1 MSEAFTLGIGRTVI
15 TPPVGTNLYG
25 YRPDVISESVHD
37 DLTATA
43 FCFRQGETAAL
54 LISLTVCS
62 IGEPLCGNLRE
73 KIAQACGLP
82 RENCIIHAIHTH
94 SGPILNP
101 TTGWGVPDPAYLEGI
116 LIPNTVQAAKLACEG
131 GVPVTMKISQGE
143 SLVGINR
150 RELRADNSIAL
161 GQNPWGPF
169 DPKMTVISFADTDG
183 APLAHLIHYGCH
195 GTAAGMNR
203 EISRDWAGVMIDAVE
218 RICGGVAAFING
230 PEGDVGPRLA
240 NGLTVGRKHV
250 DDAVE
255 HGGIAARD
263 AAFICRQ
270 RGSQTVPALSLSTET
285 IRIPLQPRL
294 PLDTA
299 TALMREYEGQTVN
312 IKAKK
317 YAYYKRVVESYGTDY
332 TEIEYVPIE
341 QTVLRLGDLAI
352 VTCPFELFSEIG
364 MRIAQFS
371 PFPYTLTLS
380 NTNGSRGYFITEDA
394 ICRGG
399 YEVGMFITTGIQP
412 YVTNA
417 DFHYFSQTVAHLNAL
432 KAKGE

>member
-1 MSEAFTLGIGRTVI
+1 MAQKLLLGIGRSII
-15 TPPVGTNLYG
+15 TPPVGSNLYG

-62 IGEPLCGNLRE
+62 IGDPLCDKLRVLL
-73 KIAQACGLP
+73 ADACGIP
-82 RENCIIHAIHTH
+82 RKNCIIHAIHTH

-116 LIPNTVQAAKLACEG
+116 LIPNTIEAAKQACASLKPA
-131 GVPVTMKISQGE
+131 VMKISQGE

-150 RELRADNSIAL
+150 RELKADNQIAL

-169 DPKMTVISFADTDG
+169 DPKMTVISFAGEDG
-183 APLAHLIHYGCH
+183 EPLAHLIHYGCH

-270 RGSQTVPALSLSTET
+270 RGSYVTPTLDVSTVTLQ
-285 IRIPLQPRL
+285 IPLQPRL
-294 PLDTA
+294 PKEEA
-299 TALMREYEGQTVN
+299 EALMREFEGQTVN

-317 YAYYKRVVESYGTDY
+317 YEYYKRVADSYGTDY
-332 TEIEYVPIE
+332 QEVTSVPIE

-364 MRIAQFS
+364 MRIAQSS

-380 NTNGSRGYFITEDA
+380 NTNGSLGYFITEDA

-399 YEVGMFITTGIQP
+399 YEVGMFLTTGVQP

-417 DFHYFSQTVAHLNAL
+417 DYHYFDQSVNHLTSL
-432 KAKGE
+432 KGD

>member
-1 MSEAFTLGIGRTVI
+1 MNDKLTLGIGRTVI
-15 TPPVGTNLYG
+15 TPPVGSNLYG

-43 FCFRQGETAAL
+43 FCFRQGKTAVL
-54 LISLTVCS
+54 LVSLTVCS
-62 IGEPLCGNLRE
+62 IGDPLCGKLRDR
-73 KIAQACGLP
+73 IAAACGLP
-82 RENCIIHAIHTH
+82 RENCILHAIHTH

-101 TTGWGVPDPAYLEGI
+101 TIGWGTPDPAYLEGI
-116 LIPNTVQAAKLACEG
+116 LIPNTVEAAVQACAG
-131 GVPVTMKISQGE
+131 GTPVTMKISQGE

-150 RELRADNSIAL
+150 RELRADNTIAL

-169 DPKMTVISFADTDG
+169 DPKMTVLTFAGEDG
-183 APLAHLIHYGCH
+183 NPVAHLIHYGCH
-195 GTAAGMNR
+195 GTAAGRNR

-218 RICGGVAAFING
+218 RICGGIAAFFNG

-240 NGLTVGRKHV
+240 NGLTVGRMHV

-263 AAFICRQ
+263 ATRICRE
-270 RGSQTVPALSLSTET
+270 RGSYVTPTLELSTET
-285 IRIPLQPRL
+285 LQIPLQSRL
-294 PLDTA
+294 PREEA
-299 TALMREYEGQTVN
+299 EALMAEFEGQTVN

-317 YAYYKRVVESYGTDY
+317 YAYYKRVAASYDTDY
-332 TEIEYVPIE
+332 AEAASVPVE
-341 QTVLRLGDLAI
+341 QTVLRLGDVAI
-352 VTCPFELFSEIG
+352 VSCPFELFSEIG
-364 MRIAQFS
+364 MRIAQSS
-371 PFPYTLTLS
+371 PYPYTLTLS

-399 YEVGMFITTGIQP
+399 YEVGMFLTTGVQP

-417 DFHYFSQTVAHLNAL
+417 DFHYFDQTVKHL
-432 KAKGE
+432 KTMKGE

>member
-1 MSEAFTLGIGRTVI
+1 MNDKLTLGIGRTVI
-15 TPPVGTNLYG
+15 TPPVGSNLYG

-43 FCFRQGETAAL
+43 FCFRQGKTAVL
-54 LISLTVCS
+54 LVSLTVCS
-62 IGEPLCGNLRE
+62 IGDPLCGKLRDR
-73 KIAQACGLP
+73 IAGACGLP
-82 RENCIIHAIHTH
+82 RENCILHAIHTH

-101 TTGWGVPDPAYLEGI
+101 TIGWGTPDPAYLEGI
-116 LIPNTVQAAKLACEG
+116 LIPNTVEAAVQACAG
-131 GVPVTMKISQGE
+131 GTPVTMKISQGE

-150 RELRADNSIAL
+150 RELRADNTIAL

-169 DPKMTVISFADTDG
+169 DPKMTVLTFAGEDG
-183 APLAHLIHYGCH
+183 NPVAHLIHYGCH
-195 GTAAGMNR
+195 GTAAGRNR

-218 RICGGVAAFING
+218 RICGGIAAFFNG

-240 NGLTVGRKHV
+240 NGLTVGRMHV

-263 AAFICRQ
+263 ATRICRE
-270 RGSQTVPALSLSTET
+270 RGSYVTPTLELSTET
-285 IRIPLQPRL
+285 LQIPLQSRL
-294 PLDTA
+294 PREEA
-299 TALMREYEGQTVN
+299 EALMAEFEGQTVN

-317 YAYYKRVVESYGTDY
+317 YAYYKRVAASYDTDY
-332 TEIEYVPIE
+332 AEAASVPVE
-341 QTVLRLGDLAI
+341 QTVLRLGDVAI

-364 MRIAQFS
+364 MRIAQSS
-371 PFPYTLTLS
+371 PYPYTLTLS

-399 YEVGMFITTGIQP
+399 YEVGMFLTTGVQP

-417 DFHYFSQTVAHLNAL
+417 DFHYFDQTVKHL
-432 KAKGE
+432 KTMKGE

>member
-1 MSEAFTLGIGRTVI
+1 MNHPLTLGVGRRVI
-15 TPPVGTNLYG
+15 TPPVGSNLYG

-43 FCFRQGETAAL
+43 FCFRQQDLSVL

-62 IGEPLCGNLRE
+62 IGDPLCGELRDR
-73 KIAQACGLP
+73 IAAACDIP

-101 TTGWGVPDPAYLEGI
+101 TVGWGVPDPAYLEGI
-116 LIPNTVQAAKLACEG
+116 LIPGTVEAARAACESA
-131 GVPVTMKISQGE
+131 VPVTMKISQGE

-150 RELRADNSIAL
+150 RELRADNTVAL

-169 DPKMTVISFADTDG
+169 DPRMTVITFAGEDDK
-183 APLAHLIHYGCH
+183 PVAHLIHYGCH
-195 GTAAGMNR
+195 GTAAGRNR

-218 RICGGVAAFING
+218 RIFGGTAAFFNG

-240 NGLTVGRKHV
+240 NGLTVGRMHV

-263 AAFICRQ
+263 AARICRE
-270 RGSQTVPALSLSTET
+270 RGSYVTPTLGLSTET
-285 IRIPLQPRL
+285 LQIPLQPRL
-294 PLDTA
+294 P
-299 TALMREYEGQTVN
+299 REEAEARMAEFEGQTVN

-317 YAYYKRVVESYGTDY
+317 YDYYKQVAASYDTDY
-332 TEIEYVPIE
+332 TEAASVPVE

-364 MRIAQFS
+364 MRIAQGS

-380 NTNGSRGYFITEDA
+380 NTNDSRGYFITEDA

-399 YEVGMFITTGIQP
+399 YEVGMFLTTGVQP
-412 YVTNA
+412 YVTDA
-417 DFHYFSQTVAHLNAL
+417 DYHYFSQTVNHL
-432 KAKGE
+432 KHVKGD

>member
-1 MSEAFTLGIGRTVI
+1 MNAKLSLGIGRTVI

-25 YRPDVISESVHD
+25 YRPDVISKSVHD

-43 FCFRQGETAAL
+43 FCFRRNDLTVV

-62 IGEPLCGNLRE
+62 IGNPLCDKLRVL
-73 KIAQACGLP
+73 IADACGIR

-116 LIPNTVQAAKLACEG
+116 LIPKTVEAAVQACANP
-131 GVPVTMKISQGE
+131 VPVTMKISQGE

-150 RELRADNSIAL
+150 RELRPDNTIAL

-169 DPKMTVISFADTDG
+169 DPKMTVLSFADEKGT
-183 APLAHLIHYGCH
+183 PVAHLIHYGCH
-195 GTAAGMNR
+195 GTAAGRNL

-218 RICGGVAAFING
+218 RICGGVAAFFNG

-240 NGLTVGRKHV
+240 NGLTVGRMHV

-270 RGSQTVPALSLSTET
+270 RGSYTTPELGFSVET
-285 IRIPLQPRL
+285 LQIPLQSRL
-294 PLDTA
+294 PKETA
-299 TALMREYEGQTVN
+299 EELMREFEGQTVN

-317 YAYYKRVVESYGTDY
+317 YDYYKRVADSYDSDY
-332 TEIEYVPIE
+332 TEVTSVPVE
-341 QTVLRLGDLAI
+341 QTILRLGDVAI
-352 VTCPFELFSEIG
+352 VSCPFELFSEIG
-364 MRIAQFS
+364 MRIAQSS
-371 PFPYTLTLS
+371 PYPYTLTLS
-380 NTNGSRGYFITEDA
+380 NTNDSRGYFITEDA

-399 YEVGMFITTGIQP
+399 YEVGMFLTTGVQP

-417 DFHYFSQTVAHLNAL
+417 DFHYYDQTVKHL
-432 KAKGE
+432 KHMKGE

>member
-1 MSEAFTLGIGRTVI
+1 MNDKLLLGIGRTVI
-15 TPPVGTNLYG
+15 TPPVGSNLYG

-43 FCFRQGETAAL
+43 FCFRQGETNVL

-62 IGEPLCGNLRE
+62 IGDPLCGELRGR
-73 KIAQACGLP
+73 IADACGIS
-82 RENCIIHAIHTH
+82 RDNCVIHAIHTH

-116 LIPNTVQAAKLACEG
+116 LIPRTVEAAVQACAAP
-131 GVPVTMKISQGE
+131 VPVTMKVSQGE

-150 RELRADNSIAL
+150 RELRADNTIAL

-169 DPKMTVISFADTDG
+169 DPKMTVISFADEDG
-183 APLAHLIHYGCH
+183 TPVAHLIHYGCH

-218 RICGGVAAFING
+218 RICGGVAAFFNG

-263 AAFICRQ
+263 AAFICRK
-270 RGSQTVPALSLSTET
+270 RDSYVTPTLGLSVET
-285 IRIPLQPRL
+285 LRIPLQPRL
-294 PLDTA
+294 PREQA
-299 TALMREYEGQTVN
+299 EAMMREFEGQTVN

-317 YAYYKRVVESYGTDY
+317 FKYYKRVFESYDTDY
-332 TEIEYVPIE
+332 TETDAVPVE
-341 QTVLRLGDLAI
+341 QTVLRLGDVAI

-371 PFPYTLTLS
+371 PYPYTLTLS

-399 YEVGMFITTGIQP
+399 YEVGMFLTTGVQP

-417 DFHYFSQTVAHLNAL
+417 DFHYFDQTVKHL
-432 KAKGE
+432 KHMKGE

>member
-1 MSEAFTLGIGRTVI
+1 MNDKLLLGIGRTVI
-15 TPPVGTNLYG
+15 TPPVGSNLYG

-43 FCFRQGETAAL
+43 YCFRQGETAAL

-62 IGEPLCGNLRE
+62 IGDPLCGDLRDR
-73 KIAQACGLP
+73 IARECDLP

-116 LIPNTVQAAKLACEG
+116 LIPRTVEAARLACANA
-131 GVPVTMKISQGE
+131 VPVTMKISQGE

-150 RELRADNSIAL
+150 RELRADNTIAL

-169 DPKMTVISFADTDG
+169 DPKMTVITFAGEDG
-183 APLAHLIHYGCH
+183 KPAAHLIHYGCH
-195 GTAAGMNR
+195 GTAAGRNR

-218 RICGGVAAFING
+218 RIFGGTAAFFNG

-240 NGLTVGRKHV
+240 NGLTVGRMHV

-263 AAFICRQ
+263 AARICRE
-270 RGSQTVPALSLSTET
+270 RGSCITPTLSVSTET
-285 IRIPLQPRL
+285 LQIPLQPRL
-294 PLDTA
+294 PREEAET
-299 TALMREYEGQTVN
+299 LMAEFEGQTVN

-317 YAYYKRVVESYGTDY
+317 YEYYQKVAQSYDTDY
-332 TEIEYVPIE
+332 SEVASVPVE
-341 QTVLRLGDLAI
+341 QTVLRLGDVAI
-352 VTCPFELFSEIG
+352 VSCPFELFSEIG
-364 MRIAQFS
+364 MRIAQES

-380 NTNGSRGYFITEDA
+380 NTNGSLGYFITEDA

-399 YEVGMFITTGIQP
+399 YEVGMFLTTGVQP

-417 DFHYFSQTVAHLNAL
+417 DFHYFDQTVKHLNNM
-432 KAKGE
+432 KGE

>member
-1 MSEAFTLGIGRTVI
+1 MNDKLTLGIGRTVI
-15 TPPVGTNLYG
+15 TPPVGANLYG

-37 DLTATA
+37 NLTATA
-43 FCFRQGETAAL
+43 FCFRQGKTAVL
-54 LISLTVCS
+54 LVSLTVCS
-62 IGEPLCGNLRE
+62 IGDPLCGELRDR
-73 KIAQACGLP
+73 IAAACGLP
-82 RENCIIHAIHTH
+82 RENCILHAIHTH

-101 TTGWGVPDPAYLEGI
+101 TTGWGTPDPAYLEGI
-116 LIPNTVQAAKLACEG
+116 LIPNTVEAAVQACADGA
-131 GVPVTMKISQGE
+131 PVTMKISQGE

-150 RELRADNSIAL
+150 RELRADNTIAL

-169 DPKMTVISFADTDG
+169 DPKMTVLTFAGEGGT
-183 APLAHLIHYGCH
+183 PIAHLIHYGCH
-195 GTAAGMNR
+195 GTAAGRNR

-218 RICGGVAAFING
+218 RICGGIAAFFNG

-240 NGLTVGRKHV
+240 NGLTVGRMHV

-263 AAFICRQ
+263 AAFICRK
-270 RGSQTVPALSLSTET
+270 RDSYVSPTLDISVET
-285 IRIPLQPRL
+285 LQIPLQPRL
-294 PLDTA
+294 PREEA
-299 TALMREYEGQTVN
+299 EALMAEFEGQTVN

-317 YAYYKRVVESYGTDY
+317 YAYYKRVAESYDTDY
-332 TEIEYVPIE
+332 IEIASVPVE
-341 QTVLRLGDLAI
+341 QTVLRLGDVAI

-364 MRIAQFS
+364 MRIAQSS

-399 YEVGMFITTGIQP
+399 YEVGMFLTTGVQP

-417 DFHYFSQTVAHLNAL
+417 DFHYFDQTVKHL
-432 KAKGE
+432 KHMKGE

>member
-1 MSEAFTLGIGRTVI
+1 MNDKLLLGIGRTVI
-15 TPPVGTNLYG
+15 TPPVGSNLYG

-43 FCFRQGETAAL
+43 FCFRQGETNVL

-62 IGEPLCGNLRE
+62 IGDPLCGILRDR
-73 KIAQACGLP
+73 IADACSIS
-82 RENCIIHAIHTH
+82 RDNCVIHAIHTH

-116 LIPNTVQAAKLACEG
+116 LIPRTVEAAVQACTAP
-131 GVPVTMKISQGE
+131 VPVTMKVSQGE

-150 RELRADNSIAL
+150 RELRADNTIAL

-169 DPKMTVISFADTDG
+169 DPKMTVISFADEDG
-183 APLAHLIHYGCH
+183 TPVAHLIHYGCH

-218 RICGGVAAFING
+218 RICGGVAAFFNG

-263 AAFICRQ
+263 AAFICRK
-270 RGSQTVPALSLSTET
+270 RDSYVTPTLGLSVET
-285 IRIPLQPRL
+285 LRIPLQPRL
-294 PLDTA
+294 PREQA
-299 TALMREYEGQTVN
+299 EEMMREFEGQTVN

-317 YAYYKRVVESYGTDY
+317 FKYYKRVFESYDTDY
-332 TEIEYVPIE
+332 TEVDAVPVE
-341 QTVLRLGDLAI
+341 QTVLRLGDVAI

-371 PFPYTLTLS
+371 PYPYTLTLS

-399 YEVGMFITTGIQP
+399 YEVGMFLTTGVQP

-417 DFHYFSQTVAHLNAL
+417 DFHYFDQTVKHL
-432 KAKGE
+432 KHMKGE